1 MEKNTLKD
9 QLRNVL
15 EEARMVL
22 PGIQALFGFQT
33 VAVFNQAF
41 SKLPWVAQVVHLVAL
56 LSVVTAIALVM
67 MPAAWHR
74 IVEPHQVSRAT
85 VSLASRMICAA
96 LLPLAIGLALD
107 IYVVLF
113 AVTHSTAFAL
123 LMGIA
128 TATLLIGLWF
138 AIPFLRRAFHQDGQ
152 DS

>member
-1 MEKNTLKD
+1 LERNSLKD

-41 SKLPWVAQVVHLVAL
+41 SELPSATQAVHLVAL

-74 IVEPHQVSRAT
+74 IVEPHRVSTTT
-85 VSLASRMICAA
+85 VSLASRLICAA
-96 LLPLAIGLALD
+96 LLPLAVGLALD
-107 IYVVLF
+107 IYVVVF
-113 AVTHSTAFAL
+113 AVTRSTAVAVSV
-123 LMGIA
+123 A
-128 TATLLIGLWF
+128 VTTATVLIGLWF
-138 AIPFLRRAFHQDGQ
+138 AIPFLRRFFDHDGQ
-152 DS
+152 PS

>member
-41 SKLPWVAQVVHLVAL
+41 SKLPWLAQVVHLAAL

-96 LLPLAIGLALD
+96 LQ
-107 IYVVLF
+107 
-113 AVTHSTAFAL
+113 H
-123 LMGIA
+123 
-128 TATLLIGLWF
+128 
-138 AIPFLRRAFHQDGQ
+138 DGC
-152 DS
+152 